1 MSTGLPPGTLLL
13 DFVRYHQNLTGTKI
27 GCREG
32 DCGACTVLIGD
43 LKNGELEYQSA
54 TSCLTAL
61 GNIDGKHV
69 VTVEGTNG
77 QALNPIQEAM
87 ADEGATQCGFCTPG
101 FVVSMT
107 GFCLR
112 KGDVSEENAL
122 AAISGN
128 ICRCTGYKSI
138 ERASTKVCNVLK
150 NRGKHDPILYSIQKE
165 IVPGWFADMKD
176 RLLIMRQSQNGSLK
190 PASQK
195 PKVLGGGTDLYVQ
208 QHETMIH
215 SDIEFLFNRSEFK
228 GIVQSGNRCEMG
240 AATTVT
246 DMLESP
252 VFQSHFPNLKPF
264 IKLISSTPI
273 RNIATVAGNL
283 VNASPIGD
291 LSIFFLSLDAT
302 LVLGDGKTTRQLPL
316 REFYLGYK
324 KLNKSEEERVEKIS
338 FELPDAQCQV
348 NFEKVCK
355 RTHLDIAT
363 VNTALF
369 VRLNG
374 NTIVSAGLS
383 AGGVGP
389 VPLFLPKSSACLA
402 GKVVDE
408 SVLNTLLETVQA
420 EISPISDV
428 RGTEA
433 YKRLLLNQLV
443 KAHFVEL
450 FTGKVAFSFAD

>member
-1 MSTGLPPGTLLL
+1 ML
-13 DFVRYHQNLTGTKI
+13 DFVRYHQHLMGTKI

-43 LKNGELEYQSA
+43 LHNDELEYQSA

-61 GNIDGKHV
+61 GNIHGKHV
-69 VTVEGTNG
+69 VTIEGTNG
-77 QALNPIQEAM
+77 VGLNQVQQAM
-87 ADEGATQCGFCTPG
+87 ADEGGTQCGFCTPG
-101 FVVSMT
+101 FVVSLA
-107 GFCLR
+107 GFCL
-112 KGDVSEENAL
+112 KAGEVTEENAL

-138 ERASTKVCNVLK
+138 ERAAATVCRKLTD
-150 NRGKHDPILYSIQKE
+150 RGDENPIAYSIRNE
-165 IVPGWFADMKD
+165 IVPSWFSDIKD
-176 RLLIMRQSQNGSLK
+176 RLLSLRQSIVGALK
-190 PASQK
+190 PNTPM

-215 SDIEFLFNRSEFK
+215 SDIEFLFNRKDLK
-228 GIVQSGNRCEMG
+228 GIVQVGNRCEMG
-240 AATTVT
+240 SATTVT

-252 VFQSHFPNLKPF
+252 IFQTHFPDLKAF
-264 IKLISSTPI
+264 IKLISSVPI
-273 RNIATVAGNL
+273 RNIATIAGNL

-291 LSIFFLSLDAT
+291 LSIFFLSLNAELT
-302 LVLGDGKTTRQLPL
+302 LTDGKSRRNLPL

-324 KLNKSEEERVEKIS
+324 KLDKSPDEILEKIS
-338 FELPDAQCQV
+338 FELPRPEDRI

-369 VRLNG
+369 LQMNG
-374 NTIVSAGLS
+374 TTIISAGLS

-389 VPLFLPKSSACLA
+389 VPLFLPKTSAWLA
-402 GKVVDE
+402 GKE
-408 SVLNTLLETVQA
+408 PGEEVLNTVIEMAQS

-433 YKRLLLNQLV
+433 YKRLLLQQLI
-443 KAHFVEL
+443 KCHFVVL
-450 FTGKVAFSFAD
+450 FKDQVALSFAD

>member
-1 MSTGLPPGTLLL
+1 MSTGLPSGTLLL
-13 DFVRYHQNLTGTKI
+13 DYIRYHQNLMGTKI

-61 GNIDGKHV
+61 GNINGKHI

-77 QALNPIQEAM
+77 RSLNPIQEAM

-101 FVVSMT
+101 FVVSLA
-107 GFCLR
+107 GFCLK
-112 KGDVSEENAL
+112 KGEVNEENAL
-122 AAISGN
+122 AAINGN

-138 ERASTKVCNVLK
+138 ERASATVCKVLED
-150 NRGKHDPILYSIQKE
+150 RGEQNPISYAIQKE
-165 IVPGWFADMKD
+165 LVPAWFADIKE
-176 RLLIMRQSQNGSLK
+176 RLVALRQNQNGALS

-215 SDIEFLFNRSEFK
+215 ADIEFLFNRPEFR
-228 GIVQSGNRCEMG
+228 GITQVGSRCEMG
-240 AATTVT
+240 AAATVT

-252 VFQSHFPNLKPF
+252 VFQAHFPNLKAF
-264 IKLISSTPI
+264 VKLISSTPI

-291 LSIFFLSLDAT
+291 LSIFFLSLDAVLT
-302 LVLGDGKTTRQLPL
+302 LSDGRNSRQLPL

-324 KLNKSEEERVEKIS
+324 KLNKTEEERVQKIS
-338 FELPDAQCQV
+338 FELPNGQTKI

-363 VNTALF
+363 VNTAL
-369 VRLNG
+369 VVKRNG
-374 NTIVSAGLS
+374 NTIFSAGLS
-383 AGGVGP
+383 AGGLGP
-389 VPLFLPKSSACLA
+389 VPLFFPKSSAWLA
-402 GKVVDE
+402 GKEVSE
-408 SVLNTLLETVQA
+408 SVLNTLLEIAQT

-433 YKRLLLNQLV
+433 YKRLLLSQLI
-443 KAHFVEL
+443 KAHFSVL
-450 FTGKVAFSFAD
+450 FKDEVAFSFVD